1 MKLLNLKEVSKILR
15 ISIPTLYLWKS
26 NKKILPFIKIGNS
39 LRVSERDLTEFIK
52 KNKVK
57 CIN

>member
-1 MKLLNLKEVSKILR
+1 MKLLNLREVSKILR

-26 NKKILPFIKIGNS
+26 NKKFLPFIKIGNS